1 MKNPK
6 IIDNKA
12 NNSVYKE
19 LKENIQKGSE
29 LSVISG
35 YFTIYA
41 YYEMKNELDKIKN
54 MRFIFT
60 QPSFLENDDKEVK
73 EFFINNE
80 NNIFG
85 NHYEI
90 KLRNEMTQGPIA
102 RRCSNWIQDKVDVK
116 SFKLPNTAQPR
127 MINIENKIVDD
138 NISINGTVD
147 FTTDGLGIT
156 PSDRQ
161 DVNTCVYSET
171 TLGNRMLFD
180 NLWNNPDLLVDVKE
194 ELLDQMS
201 VMYKENPAEFVYFVS
216 MYHVFYDYLDELDE
230 SKIVKTRTGFKETE
244 IWNKLYKFQQDA
256 VYGVIDKIENYNG
269 CILADS
275 VGLGKTY
282 TALAVIKYYELRND
296 RVLVLVPKKLRDNW
310 TIYTQNDKR
319 NIFINDRFNYD
330 VLNHTDLS
338 RYYGKSGAIDL
349 KNINWSNYDLIVIDE
364 SHNFRNNPAV
374 KDRKT
379 RYERLMD
386 DVIKAGVETKVL
398 MLSATPV
405 NNRMNDI
412 KNQIAFITED
422 HDNALMDEGIESINH
437 TLIAAQ
443 QVFNQWSKMPPEERT
458 SDVFVDM
465 VDMNYFKLLDT
476 LTLARSRKHIE
487 KYYNTEDMGEFPNR
501 LNPINIYSDIDLK
514 GDFPPI
520 SDVNDAINHLN
531 LGIYAPFRYIRLD
544 RRNAYDELYDTTAKD
559 GVITFKQSDR
569 DENVVSLIRI
579 NLLKRMESSIHSF
592 TLTVEKLLY
601 KINNILDRIT
611 NNETNFDTNID
622 ISLIDPDGEEYDDL
636 MFGKKSRILFQD
648 LDLLKLQPDLEHDK
662 KILENIL
669 NEAKK
674 VTSSRDAKLEDLKKE
689 ISKKIENPI
698 NNNNKKVLIFTAFA
712 DTAKY
717 LYENLNTWVQEK
729 YGLHSA
735 LVTGSDSNKTT
746 LRTLDSVND
755 FNEILLNFSPISKE
769 RNKID
774 ENQKEEIDILIG
786 TDCISEGQNLQ
797 DSDYLINYDIH
808 WNPVRIIQRFGR
820 IDRIGSINK
829 DIQLVNFWP
838 NVDLDEYIDLNERVH
853 NRMVLADLSSTADD
867 NPIEENEKS
876 ILNDLQ
882 YRKKQLER
890 LQTEVIDLEDISGGI
905 SITDLTFNDFKVELM
920 EYLKNHKK
928 ELEKAPSG
936 IYSIINIP
944 EEFKDTLQPGV
955 IFLLKQVEGE
965 IESKDQNALS
975 PYYMIYVNEDQTIGF
990 NYTHSKKIMDYYK
1003 KLCTGEKEVYEDLV
1017 DKFNQET
1024 ENGTNM
1030 GKYSN
1035 LLTVAI
1041 DNVLGKKEETGIQSL
1056 FTKGGT
1062 VTVRQDRDG
1071 LEDFELITFLILK

>member
-19 LKENIQKGSE
+19 LRENIQKGSE

-41 YYEMKNELDKIKN
+41 YYEMKNELDKIKD

-102 RRCSNWIQDKVDVK
+102 RQCSNWIQEKVDVK

-127 MINIENKIVDD
+127 MINIENNVVDD

-161 DVNTCVYSET
+161 DVNTCVYGET

-364 SHNFRNNPAV
+364 SHNFRNNPSF
-374 KDRKT
+374 KGRKT

-386 DVIKAGVETKVL
+386 DVIKSGVETKVL

-405 NNRMNDI
+405 NNRMSDI

-422 HDNALMDEGIESINH
+422 HDNALMDEGIDSIEN
-437 TLIAAQ
+437 TLSSAQ
-443 QVFNQWSKMPPEERT
+443 RVFNEWSKMPPEERT

-487 KYYNTEDMGEFPNR
+487 KYYNSDDIGEFPNR
-501 LNPINIYSDIDLK
+501 LDPVNIYSDIDLDGK
-514 GDFPPI
+514 FPKI
-520 SDVNDAINHLN
+520 SEVNDNINHLK
-531 LGIYAPFRYIRLD
+531 LGVYAPFRYIRLD
-544 RRNAYDELYDTTAKD
+544 KRDAYEKLYETSFRTGA
-559 GVITFKQSDR
+559 IIKQSDR
-569 DENVVSLIRI
+569 DENLVSLIRI

-592 TLTVEKLLY
+592 TITVERLLY
-601 KINNILDRIT
+601 KIDNILNKIDKDEIKY
-611 NNETNFDTNID
+611 NPNID
-622 ISLIDPDGEEYDDL
+622 ISLIDPEGEEYDDL
-636 MFGKKSRILFQD
+636 MLGKKNKILFQD
-648 LDLLKLQPDLEHDK
+648 LDLLKMEPDLRYDK
-662 KILENIL
+662 EILEKIL

-674 VTSSRDAKLEDLKKE
+674 VTSKRDAKLEDLKE
-689 ISKKIENPI
+689 QISKKIENPI
-698 NNNNKKVLIFTAFA
+698 NNGNKKVLIFTAFA

-717 LYENLNTWVQEK
+717 LYENISTWVQEK

-774 ENQKEEIDILIG
+774 ENQTEEIDILIG

-890 LQTEVIDLEDISGGI
+890 LQNEVIDLEDISGGI

-1062 VTVRQDRDG
+1062 VTVRQDREG

>member
-19 LKENIQKGSE
+19 LRENIQKGSE

-41 YYEMKNELDKIKN
+41 YYEMKNELDKIKD

-102 RRCSNWIQDKVDVK
+102 RQCSNWIQEKVDVK

-127 MINIENKIVDD
+127 MINIENNVVDD

-161 DVNTCVYSET
+161 DVNTCVYGET

-364 SHNFRNNPAV
+364 SHNFRNNPSV

-386 DVIKAGVETKVL
+386 DVIKSGVETKVL

-405 NNRMNDI
+405 NNRMSDI

-422 HDNALMDEGIESINH
+422 HDNALMDEGIDSISN
-437 TLIAAQ
+437 TLKNAQ
-443 QVFNQWSKMPPEERT
+443 QVFNQWSKMSPEERT

-487 KYYNTEDMGEFPNR
+487 KYYNTEDIGEFPNR
-501 LNPINIYSDIDLK
+501 LAPINIYSDIDLDEK
-514 GDFPPI
+514 FPPI
-520 SDVNDAINHLN
+520 SKVNDAINHLK
-531 LGIYAPFRYIRLD
+531 LGVYAPFRYIRLD
-544 RRNAYDELYDTTAKD
+544 KRSSYDELYDTSVKGGAS
-559 GVITFKQSDR
+559 ILKQSDR
-569 DENVVSLIRI
+569 DENVVGLIRI

-662 KILENIL
+662 KILVNIL

-689 ISKKIENPI
+689 ITKKIENPI

-717 LYENLNTWVQEK
+717 LYENLNTWVQEE

-735 LVTGSDSNKTT
+735 LVTGSGYNKTT

-774 ENQKEEIDILIG
+774 ENQTEEIDILIG

-797 DSDYLINYDIH
+797 DCDYLINYDIH

-853 NRMVLADLSSTADD
+853 SRMVLADLSSTADD

-890 LQTEVIDLEDISGGI
+890 LQNEVIDLEDISGGI

-944 EEFKDTLQPGV
+944 KEFKDTLQPGV
-955 IFLLKQVEGE
+955 IFLLKQIEGE
-965 IESKDQNALS
+965 IESKNQNALS

-1003 KLCTGEKEVYEDLV
+1003 KLCTGEKEVYEKLV

-1030 GKYSN
+1030 LKYSN

-1041 DNVLGKKEETGIQSL
+1041 ENVLGKKEETGVQSL